1 MDLQRQDNSQNSGI
15 SFDGDNNEVVSDTIL
30 DPMRDFNFS
39 DDISTSRIK
48 ICGGTVFC
56 PEGKQDSLDL
66 GLKLEERLHNIY
78 LPSKIS
84 FGVSGCGNRCAE
96 SCDKDIGIVGME
108 DGWDIFVGGNT
119 RRDTKHPWPLA
130 RGLSTR
136 RVLEVVDKIV
146 AIFRTGYKDKKQLTA
161 LIESIGFE
169 NFKAKVLSQN
179 KTPNK

>member
-1 MDLQRQDNSQNSGI
+1 MDLQGLDNSQNSGI
-15 SFDGDNNEVVSDTIL
+15 SFGGDNNEVVSDTIF

-39 DDISTSRIK
+39 DDITTPRIK

-78 LPSKIS
+78 LPAKLNIA
-84 FGVSGCGNRCAE
+84 VSGCKNHCAE
-96 SCDKDIGIVGME
+96 ASAKDIGIVGME

-119 RRDTKHPWPLA
+119 RNDTKHPWSLA
-130 RGLSTR
+130 KGLSTR
-136 RVLEVVDKIV
+136 RVLEVVDRIIAV
-146 AIFRTGYKDKKQLTA
+146 FRTDYKDKKQLTA

-169 NFKAKVLSQN
+169 NFKAKVLGQN

>member
-1 MDLQRQDNSQNSGI
+1 MDLQGLDNSQDSGSLFPGENGKVVNNTI
-15 SFDGDNNEVVSDTIL
+15 S

-39 DDISTSRIK
+39 DDIKTPRIN

-78 LPSKIS
+78 LPSKICI
-84 FGVSGCGNRCAE
+84 GVSGCDNRCAE
-96 SCDKDIGIVGME
+96 SCVKDIGIVGME
-108 DGWDIFVGGNT
+108 DGWNIFVGGNT
-119 RRDTKHPWPLA
+119 RTETKHPWPLGT
-130 RGLSTR
+130 GLSTP
-136 RVLEVVDKIV
+136 RVLEVVDRIV
-146 AIFRTGYKDKKQLTA
+146 AVFRTGYKDKKQLTA

-169 NFKAKVLSQN
+169 NFKAKVLGQN